1 MKYIKLIESLTNAKG
16 APGFE
21 DEVIDVLKE
30 FKGNYSLHKD
40 NLKNAYLNLDKKNP
54 ELPTVMIDSHL
65 DEVALMV
72 RAIDDNGLLAI
83 QTLGGWVPSTISAQ
97 QFLVRNKEGD
107 YLKGICITKP
117 IHFMT
122 QEERKKTIE
131 IKDLKI
137 DIGATSRDEV
147 IHDFKIEVG
156 QPIVPATEFSYN
168 EKNGVMMAK
177 AFDNRIGAA
186 VALAVMKELEDDI
199 SELPFNLVADFAAQE
214 EVGLR
219 GARVTA
225 KRVQPDLAIVL
236 EGTPSDDFT
245 GALSTLQARLGQG
258 PQIRHRDS
266 SYIANEELIALFS
279 QAAEEENIPVQ
290 HAVRE
295 GGGTNAGAIH
305 LSNLGVPVA
314 TIGVPSRYVHTNAS
328 FCSYHDFEQTVQLIV
343 SFLRRLKAEDFE
355 QFGLLDL

>member
-1 MKYIKLIESLTNAKG
+1 MKYITLIEALTNAKG

-30 FKGNYSLHKD
+30 YKGSYTLQKD
-40 NLKNAYLNLDKKNP
+40 NLKNAYLNLDQKDSK
-54 ELPTVMIDSHL
+54 LPTVMIDSHL

-97 QFLVRNKEGD
+97 QFLVRNREGD

-122 QEERKKTIE
+122 QEERQKNIE

-137 DIGATSRDEV
+137 DIGATSREEV
-147 IHDFKIEVG
+147 IQDFKIEVG
-156 QPIVPATEFSYN
+156 QPIVPATRFSYN
-168 EKNGVMMAK
+168 EKNGVMLAK

-186 VALAVMKELEDDI
+186 VALAVMKELEEERE
-199 SELPFNLVADFAAQE
+199 SLPFNLVADFAAQE

-219 GARVTA
+219 GATVAA
-225 KRVQPDLAIVL
+225 KRIQPDLAIVL

-245 GALSTLQARLGQG
+245 GPLSTLQARLGKG

-266 SYIANEELIALFS
+266 SYIANEELIAKFS
-279 QAAEEENIPVQ
+279 QVAEKENIPVQ

-305 LSNLGVPVA
+305 LSHLGVPVA

-328 FCSYHDFEQTVQLIV
+328 FCSYHDFEHTVHLLV
-343 SFLRRLKAEDFE
+343 SFLRNLKKEDFKE
-355 QFGLLDL
+355 FELTKL